1 LKDFIAQS
9 RDKVN
14 KIVQD
19 AETAKEAYK
28 SVVEYFGESTKTMT
42 PEIFFPMVNRFINA
56 YKQAEK
62 DCQDWKIADEKRAE
76 NLRIQQ
82 EKEEE
87 ARRKAKEQLKVD
99 GKTLMTELR
108 NKQRKDRRAVESKD
122 GAIEDNIT
130 YLKSEPY
137 RRADTVQRSFRR
149 TQKPALEASRVAQ
162 MSTML

>member
-1 LKDFIAQS
+1 MHASFYLQ
-9 RDKVN
+9 
-14 KIVQD
+14 
-19 AETAKEAYK
+19 
-28 SVVEYFGESTKTMT
+28 
-42 PEIFFPMVNRFINA
+42 
-56 YKQAEK
+56 
-62 DCQDWKIADEKRAE
+62 EKRAE

-130 YLKSEPY
+130 CKYYIISNFLATISYFLLNYLPFSIILQLFTSI
-137 RRADTVQRSFRR
+137 ANF
-149 TQKPALEASRVAQ
+149 
-162 MSTML
+162 